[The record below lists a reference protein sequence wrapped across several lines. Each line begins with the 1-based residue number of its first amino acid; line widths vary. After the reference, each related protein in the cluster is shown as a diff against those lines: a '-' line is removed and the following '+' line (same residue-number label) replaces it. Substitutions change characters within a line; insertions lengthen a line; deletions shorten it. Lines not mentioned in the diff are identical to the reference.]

1 MLAIET
7 PTTLLDDILLRICAK
22 LQLTPTQQ
30 AMAQDRYLAAGRWV
44 AAEGS
49 TLSRYNPQIFPQGSL
64 RIGTT
69 VKPLAQEEF
78 DLDFVLQLEM
88 DWHPPILVLDEVEAR
103 FRAHDTYKDMIERK
117 NRCIRLN
124 YKNDFHMD
132 VLPARPD
139 RAAPGTCLL
148 VPDRELRT
156 WVPSNPKG
164 FAAWFDSREAVS
176 RLLEKVAIEPLPG
189 AETVADKSPLQ
200 LAVQLWKRLRDI
212 QFRDRAELA
221 PVSIVLTTL
230 AGVHYNGEQSVYE
243 ALLMILARTLTSLPS
258 AGRLSVCNPSNPKE
272 DLADRWN
279 QPEAY
284 RAFVTFT
291 RELFTTW
298 QRLPQTVGLDRT
310 TITLKQL
317 FGETVTVAAVRDHA
331 AALEQKRSAQELAVR
346 RNTGF
351 ITSVATSA
359 AVPIKQN
366 TFFGR

>member
-7 PTTLLDDILLRICAK
+7 PATLLDELLLRICSK

-30 AMAQDRYLAAGRWV
+30 AMAEDRYLAAGRWV

-49 TLSRYNPQIFPQGSL
+49 PLYRYNPQIFPQGSL

-88 DWHPPILVLDEVEAR
+88 DWRQPILVLDEVEAR
-103 FRAHDTYKDMIERK
+103 FRAHDTYRDMIERK

-124 YKNDFHMD
+124 YRNDFHMD

-139 RAAPGTCLL
+139 RTASGTCLL
-148 VPDRELRT
+148 VPDRELST
-156 WVPSNPKG
+156 WMPSNPKG
-164 FAAWFDSREAVS
+164 FAAWFESREAFR
-176 RLLEKVAIEPLPG
+176 RLLKKVAIEPLPG

-212 QFRDRAELA
+212 EFRQRPDLA

-230 AGVHYNGEQSVYE
+230 AGLHYKGEQSVYE
-243 ALLMILARTLTSLPS
+243 ALLMILAGTLSSLPS
-258 AGRLSVCNPSNPKE
+258 SGRLSVCNPSNPKE

-279 QPEAY
+279 SPEAY
-284 RAFVTFT
+284 QAFVKFT
-291 RELFTTW
+291 QELFSRW
-298 QRLPQTVGLDRT
+298 QRLPQTVGVDQT
-310 TITLKQL
+310 AVTLKLL
-317 FGETVTVAAVRDHA
+317 FGEKVTVAAVRDHA
-331 AALEQKRSAQELAVR
+331 VALERKRSAQELAVR
-346 RNTGF
+346 RNTGL
-351 ITSVATSA
+351 ITTVATSA
-359 AVPIKQN
+359 AVPVKRN
-366 TFFGR
+366 TFFGS